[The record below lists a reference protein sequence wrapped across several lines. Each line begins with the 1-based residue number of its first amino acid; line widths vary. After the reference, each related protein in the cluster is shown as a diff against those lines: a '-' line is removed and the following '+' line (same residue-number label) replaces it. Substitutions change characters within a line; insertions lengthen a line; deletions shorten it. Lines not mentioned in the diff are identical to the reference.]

1 MPVITIE
8 GPETDKETKKEIIE
22 NLSKIVAEKYEFP
35 IESITVL
42 IHENSLD
49 NIGAGGKQLSKIHK

>member
-8 GPETDKETKKEIIE
+8 GPKADKETKKEIIE

-42 IHENSLD
+42 IHENDAD
-49 NIGAGGKQLSKIHK
+49 NIGTGGNQLSELHK

>member
-22 NLSKIVAEKYEFP
+22 NLSKIVADKYEFP

-49 NIGAGGKQLSKIHK
+49 NIGNGGKQLSELHK

>member
-8 GPETDKETKKEIIE
+8 GPVSDKETKKEIIKNVSE
-22 NLSKIVAEKYEFP
+22 IVASKYEFP

-42 IHENSLD
+42 IHENEGE
-49 NIGAGGKQLSKIHK
+49 NIGVAGKPLKE